1 MVADKETPEKIEKD
15 TNLTRIEDEEV
26 ALAAIPE
33 EAKKNMNWWWLVVVA
48 VMGTAGYE
56 LYRRHELKKQAADGI
71 ANSIYKKN

>member
-1 MVADKETPEKIEKD
+1 MVNIPKDEPVETSSLTTIKD
-15 TNLTRIEDEEV
+15 EDV

-56 LYRRHELKKQAADGI
+56 LYRRHELKKQEADGI
-71 ANSIYKKN
+71 ANSFNKEN